1 MISYL
6 KYTIVSYKNTQYMNL
21 VIGNTSQLAY
31 YFPDDYKKIS
41 SRDIDFDDFENKKYE
56 SVYVCFAEQRTH
68 MKDNLELFLDV
79 NVKYTLNVVDF
90 FSKISNRVIVYGTSE
105 LWNKYSGGIDITLPF
120 DYNFTPYI
128 DSKRIMINELKSRNY
143 KNVIIIH
150 PHNFNSSRRKEGF
163 LFGKIFN
170 SILNNK
176 KIHIGNTYFYREL
189 IHPKY
194 VVERSILATTD
205 EIIGSG
211 RLVFINDFIR
221 ELYAAFNL
229 SYDKLV
235 TENDIHNLNIKR
247 NINYLNSFKP
257 LYNSL
262 LKDTVEDL
270 KNNKNV

>member
-1 MISYL
+1 
-6 KYTIVSYKNTQYMNL
+6 MNL

-150 PHNFNSSRRKEGF
+150 PYNFNSSRRKEGF

-194 VVERSILATTD
+194 VVERSILATSD

-211 RLVFINDFIR
+211 RLIFINDFIR

-235 TENDIHNLNIKR
+235 TENDLYNLDIKR